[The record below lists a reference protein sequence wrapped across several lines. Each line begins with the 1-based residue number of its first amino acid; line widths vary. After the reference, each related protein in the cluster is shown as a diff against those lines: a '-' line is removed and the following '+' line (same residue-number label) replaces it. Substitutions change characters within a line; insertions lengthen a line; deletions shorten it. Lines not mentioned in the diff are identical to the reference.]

1 MNKYIARNILVI
13 LVFVLKFAAHPL
25 VSGRP
30 PTLHKN
36 MVFEPQTLTSS
47 VWRDSLEV
55 KTSALIWFGFNF
67 RQCHFFKYISKQP
80 ARSARVIPGHSWL
93 VPGRIL
99 VDSWSIWHNC
109 CCCLDTRIPTSPTRI
124 LVDSWWKEFLVIPGI
139 PGRNDKESGRNL
151 AGMKIME
158 LVRFCQFGWVPSPG
172 HSCQNSARFLADS
185 WSFLPGMPG
194 IRGPV

>member
-1 MNKYIARNILVI
+1 M
-13 LVFVLKFAAHPL
+13 
-25 VSGRP
+25 
-30 PTLHKN
+30 
-36 MVFEPQTLTSS
+36 
-47 VWRDSLEV
+47 
-55 KTSALIWFGFNF
+55 
-67 RQCHFFKYISKQP
+67 
-80 ARSARVIPGHSWL
+80 IPGDSWL

-124 LVDSWWKEFLVIPGI
+124 MVDSWWKEFLVIPGI

-172 HSCQNSARFLADS
+172 HSCQDPGRFLADS

-194 IRGPV
+194 MTRNSFYQESPRILVGMVGILVSRQQQQLCHIDHQESTRILPGTSQESPGITLADRAGCLLIYAKK